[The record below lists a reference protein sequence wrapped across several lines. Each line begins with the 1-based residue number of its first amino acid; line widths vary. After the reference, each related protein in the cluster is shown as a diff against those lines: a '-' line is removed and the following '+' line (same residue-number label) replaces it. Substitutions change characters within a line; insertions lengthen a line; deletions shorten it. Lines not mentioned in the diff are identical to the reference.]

1 VCQVAANEVIL
12 EEKETT
18 VKSEFVPPTYLNV
31 GQPEEPRL
39 PSGAMTF
46 ESAAATMG
54 LDGHGLMTLVNEGKV
69 KLIPVD
75 LPMRGVSYVDVGDVY
90 RVLIERQ
97 QQNSKST

>member
-1 VCQVAANEVIL
+1 
-12 EEKETT
+12 
-18 VKSEFVPPTYLNV
+18 VKSEFVPPIRLDI

-46 ESAAATMG
+46 ESAAATLG
-54 LDGHGLMTLVNEGKV
+54 LDGDGLMTLVNEGKV

-97 QQNSKST
+97 QHRTG